1 MHGVR
6 ELRGRLKG
14 HRWRVV
20 PLLQAGLLGGLLA
33 GALTACRGPSPDR
46 ALEQQ
51 RQQQQAR
58 LQQQLRCERQ
68 RRALQPLVDSFQ
80 QHRATLLAID
90 AEVYG
95 PSPGPKPLDPEEQR
109 RLAIYDQEIEQEQ
122 YEKALAA
129 WKEREAQRYR
139 AWRSEQAARRAAAH
153 DALAAAAAKLRAIA
167 PAVVSSS
174 DPPGLRQAELQPL
187 LRCRPEQRP

>member
-33 GALTACRGPSPDR
+33 GALISCRGPSPDR

-129 WKEREAQRYR
+129 WKEREAQRYG

-153 DALAAAAAKLRAIA
+153 AALAAAAAKLRAIA